1 MRRLIPHLHPLLC
14 LAAFLSSA
22 FQAFG
27 VYNVHAQSAITEGGV
42 IGLVLVIHHWLHI
55 SPAFSGFVLN
65 GLCYL
70 VGFKTLG
77 KEFLG
82 YSAVGALGFSIGYRF
97 FEQSPPLW
105 PWLCGMPLAAVLLG
119 ALFVGIGTG
128 ICVWAG
134 GAANGDDALA
144 MSFSKLLRL
153 DIRWVYLFTDLSV
166 LLLSLTYIP
175 LHRILYSII
184 TVVLSGQIIGLLQ
197 RLPKPV
203 SLQKS
208 E

>member
-1 MRRLIPHLHPLLC
+1 MRRFLPQLNPLLC

-27 VYNVHAQSAITEGGV
+27 IYHVHAQSAITEGG
-42 IGLVLVIHHWLHI
+42 ILGLVLLLHHWLHI

-70 VGFKTLG
+70 IGFRTLG
-77 KEFLG
+77 KNFLG
-82 YSAVGALGFSIGYRF
+82 YSAIGAMGFSIGYRI
-97 FEQSPPLW
+97 FEQFPPLW
-105 PWLCGMPLAAVLLG
+105 SGLSAMPLTAALLG

-144 MSFSKLLRL
+144 MSFSRLLHM

-166 LLLSLTYIP
+166 LLLSLSYIP
-175 LHRILYSII
+175 VQRIVFSLI
-184 TVVLSGQIIGLLQ
+184 TVVVSGQIIGLMQ
-197 RLPKPV
+197 KLPRIE
-203 SLQKS
+203 S
-208 E
+208 